1 MMYKATGVWDEA
13 LTAAVD
19 DSGPLRQPHKQ
30 PPTSQI
36 FRANFGA
43 KLEGGVAGGY
53 RLKYQNLVHY
63 HKY

>member
-43 KLEGGVAGGY
+43 KLQGGVAGPP
-53 RLKYQNLVHY
+53 
-63 HKY
+63 